1 VTVVATSID
10 RAADLTVRT
19 VSGEVTARD
28 LLDAITAGST
38 DAPTRFVLW
47 DFTEAQLDGL
57 AASEVRALADSAAP
71 RARGRPGG
79 RTALVFSSESAF
91 GLGRIFDQLRTVRD
105 APVEYRSFR
114 DRAAAMKWLEEKP

>member
-1 VTVVATSID
+1 VTVVATRID
-10 RAADLTVRT
+10 GAADLTVRT
-19 VSGEVTARD
+19 VSGVATAWD
-28 LLDAITAGST
+28 LHDAIAAGSA

-57 AASEVRALADSAAP
+57 AANEVRALADSAAP
-71 RARGRPGG
+71 RAAGRPGG
-79 RTALVFSSESAF
+79 RTALVFDSESAF

-114 DRAAAMKWLEEKP
+114 DRAAAMAWLGERP